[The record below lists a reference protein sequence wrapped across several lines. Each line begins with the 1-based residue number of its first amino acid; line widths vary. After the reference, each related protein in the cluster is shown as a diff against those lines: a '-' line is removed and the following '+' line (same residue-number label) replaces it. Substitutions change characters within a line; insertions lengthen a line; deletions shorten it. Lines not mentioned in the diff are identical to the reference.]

1 MRNGFSGFNINGDI
15 NVQMGFDL
23 WKSFKEYILNVSV
36 DIKFLKKS
44 SVVKFI
50 KFFFS
55 ATFLNFP
62 INRETFLMSS
72 IIKGT
77 RTSIESKNLR
87 SNFFYFYETIKFI
100 LWNFYV

>member
-1 MRNGFSGFNINGDI
+1 MRNGFSGFNINGYI

-50 KFFFS
+50 KFFFLQLS
-55 ATFLNFP
+55 L
-62 INRETFLMSS
+62 L
-72 IIKGT
+72 
-77 RTSIESKNLR
+77 
-87 SNFFYFYETIKFI
+87 YKFQ
-100 LWNFYV
+100 FD